1 LVPTTAEEPREPGV
15 MVRLGPA
22 LAFGFGEHPTT
33 RMAASEVERRC
44 RGGARRV
51 LDFGTG
57 SGVLAVVAAV
67 SGAARVIGLDVAPA
81 AVGAARADAAR
92 NGVSKKCRFAEGS
105 PGRLGAPFDLVVANV
120 DLSTL
125 IGLAESLGKR

>member
-1 LVPTTAEEPREPGV
+1 
-15 MVRLGPA
+15 
-22 LAFGFGEHPTT
+22 
-33 RMAASEVERRC
+33 
-44 RGGARRV
+44 V

-81 AVGAARADAAR
+81 AVAAARANAAR
-92 NGVSKKCRFAEGS
+92 NGVSKKCRFAEGGL
-105 PGRLGAPFDLVVANV
+105 GRLGAPFDLVVANV

-125 IGLAESLGKR
+125 IGLAESLGKRVARGGTLLVTGFLEEDARELSLRYRALGFRASGRREEYGWALLAFRKT